1 MQIICPLQLLLRWL
15 PVSTHAAE
23 FSYKISS
30 YELQS
35 WNACKDRG
43 LYDVLT
49 LSIFVNIK
57 YIDVIW
63 PRGDWKTAK
72 LTDCSHYR
80 LWAVLCRPFVLN
92 SQVIHSSISIVW
104 SRTAT
109 PLDQRCR
116 KPKLNLH
123 SAYAASA
130 RTKVGNTANCAGQGV
145 MFHLAICT
153 CVIYCHI
160 CCIGCLYLFVL
171 SGMEGALQRM
181 WRSQRARHPPICC
194 TWIRSRH
201 VWESRQHVCD
211 IWQDRLAGRGV
222 FHAPRVG
229 DSPGEPCQAWA
240 QMYRRSSNNDFF
252 DCRDNN
258 SSAGYL
264 DVDCEWVHRYL
275 SDVWGC
281 FLFKPGHQIRSFS
294 GAKKLMGCVILT
306 WCKFFK
312 WYRPES
318 NIQYHQQ
325 TTPRTVGSLS
335 VLFCRRLVEENATL
349 RKRSEVWA
357 SNIRPLCKGHK
368 AQGQWMSSLDDS
380 DRDYRTRVNEQSAAM
395 KTMLCTTVVTHK
407 GC

>member
-1 MQIICPLQLLLRWL
+1 MLAKTVDSMMSWHFQYLWILNTLMLFDHVATERPPNWL
-15 PVSTHAAE
+15 IVVTTGSGRCCADRLSWIHRSYTH
-23 FSYKISS
+23 
-30 YELQS
+30 
-35 WNACKDRG
+35 
-43 LYDVLT
+43 
-49 LSIFVNIK
+49 
-57 YIDVIW
+57 
-63 PRGDWKTAK
+63 P
-72 LTDCSHYR
+72 
-80 LWAVLCRPFVLN
+80 
-92 SQVIHSSISIVW
+92 SQYISIVW

-109 PLDQRCR
+109 PLDQRYR

-294 GAKKLMGCVILT
+294 GAKKLMSCVILT

-312 WYRPES
+312 
-318 NIQYHQQ
+318 
-325 TTPRTVGSLS
+325 
-335 VLFCRRLVEENATL
+335 C
-349 RKRSEVWA
+349 
-357 SNIRPLCKGHK
+357 
-368 AQGQWMSSLDDS
+368 
-380 DRDYRTRVNEQSAAM
+380 
-395 KTMLCTTVVTHK
+395 
-407 GC
+407 